1 MNLPREQTVVVEK
14 KLSQVSS
21 PLLRKV
27 WFTSKVGITKPQ
39 DDLLSF
45 FFLELALVP

>member
-1 MNLPREQTVVVEK
+1 MVVVEK
-14 KLSQVSS
+14 DLGQVSS

-39 DDLLSF
+39 DELLSF
-45 FFLELALVP
+45 FFFGTGSGAIE